1 MPWPTTAAKT
11 AELTDPFFRQPA
23 NRISAKNR
31 NPILKMDKSKTLG
44 QVPTPLWIVCE
55 ILDAANYAG
64 KGILRRY
71 ALEPSCGD
79 GAFLCEMAAR
89 YIAAAKGAGQHED
102 QTAAEL
108 GEYLVGI
115 ELDTAAYQDCLANLN
130 RLAANKLGCAVNW
143 RVYRQNTL
151 DVYHRYAKRFD
162 WILGNP
168 PYIRLHN
175 LGETTRERLKQE
187 FRFTLGTTDMYLAF
201 FEMAFLMLSD
211 VGRLGFIT
219 PNSFLH
225 NTSYRAFRQFLQ
237 QQGKLA
243 VLYDL
248 KSHKVFDGYSTY
260 TAITVFDQ
268 THTRSD
274 FVYKELV
281 SGSFCE
287 LDRIRFDSLDNK
299 KWAFSSK
306 ENSRFLTQ
314 IRERS
319 HSTMQDFF
327 NVQYGFATLRD
338 KIFIA
343 KSKCIGNGFCE
354 FNGEIVE
361 AAILRPIVKGS
372 RYQGRPEDM
381 EAVLFPYCMING
393 RYTAYGETELQQRF
407 PLAYAYLLKHKEELQ
422 KRDLDKHA
430 QWFEF
435 GRSQGL
441 QTSHREKIV
450 VSTLVNGCV
459 RFFRLPEN
467 VLVYSGIFITQ
478 KTPESD
484 WQIAEQALASSEFLQ
499 YARLTGK
506 DMSGGYKALS
516 SKQIKQFAV
525 SVVRQDTLF

>member
-1 MPWPTTAAKT
+1 MK
-11 AELTDPFFRQPA
+11 
-23 NRISAKNR
+23 
-31 NPILKMDKSKTLG
+31 KSKTLG
-44 QVPTPLWIVCE
+44 QVLTPPWIVRE
-55 ILDAANYAG
+55 ILDAADYAG

-89 YIAAAKGAGQHED
+89 YIAAAEDAGQPSI

-115 ELDTAAYQDCLANLN
+115 ELDIAAHRDCLANLN
-130 RLAANKLGCAVNW
+130 RLATDKLGHAVNW
-143 RVYRQNTL
+143 RVCRQNTL
-151 DVYHRYAKRFD
+151 DVYRQYAGRFD

-175 LGETTRERLKQE
+175 LDEAVRERLKRE
-187 FRFTLGTTDMYLAF
+187 FRFTVGTTDMYLAF

-211 VGRLGFIT
+211 VGKLGFIT

-225 NTSYRAFRQFLQ
+225 NTSYRAFRRFLQ

-243 VLYDL
+243 ALYDL
-248 KSHKVFDGYSTY
+248 KSHKVFDGYSAY
-260 TAITVFDQ
+260 TAISVFDQ
-268 THTRSD
+268 AHAQPD

-281 SGSFCE
+281 SGGFCE
-287 LDRIRFDSLDNK
+287 LNRICFDSLDNK
-299 KWAFSSK
+299 KWVFSSE
-306 ENSRFLTQ
+306 ENSRFLAQ
-314 IRERS
+314 MRERP
-319 HSTMQDFF
+319 HSTMRDFF
-327 NVQYGFATLRD
+327 HVQYGFATLRD

-343 KSKCIGNGFCE
+343 NAKCMGKGLCE
-354 FNGEIVE
+354 FNGETVE
-361 AAILRPIVKGS
+361 AAVLRPIVKGS

-381 EAVLFPYCMING
+381 EAVLFPYHLVNG
-393 RYTAYGETELQQRF
+393 RYTAYGETELRQRF
-407 PLAYAYLLKHKEELQ
+407 PLAYAYLLKHREELQ
-422 KRDLDKHA
+422 KRDSDKHA

-459 RFFRLPEN
+459 QFFRLPAN

-478 KTPESD
+478 KTPQSD
-484 WQIAEQALASSEFLQ
+484 WRIAEQALASPEFLQ

-516 SKQIKQFAV
+516 GNQIKQFAV
-525 SVVRQDTLF
+525 SWAG